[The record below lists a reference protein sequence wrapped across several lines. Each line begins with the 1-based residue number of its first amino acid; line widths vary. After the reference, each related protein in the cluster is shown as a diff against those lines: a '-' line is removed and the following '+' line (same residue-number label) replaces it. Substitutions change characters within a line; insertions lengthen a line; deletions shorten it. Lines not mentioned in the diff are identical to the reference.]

1 MRRIALAMA
10 VAAAAGATSLH
21 AQVSVYSVLG
31 IGFPLRATSVRARAL
46 GDGFVANDAAAAVN
60 PGAVGLVT
68 PLTVSGVSATS
79 LRGYSANGS
88 DVDGLRDTR
97 FPLAMLRGPLGG
109 SRLNFAL
116 SYSSYADR
124 TFKVETG
131 DTVNVRGADVAV
143 SDQLVSD
150 GGIADI
156 RAAIGWNA
164 NLKIKLGVAVHLL
177 SGSTRERVQRTF
189 DDPQYSSVSQT
200 GDVAYT
206 GWGVSAG
213 AVITPTGRLRIGLAA
228 RKDGKLKVTDALLPT
243 VRAHL
248 PLTLTA
254 GITVVPISAARWSV
268 TGSWR
273 SWGNARDDIPTG
285 SNLAVFD
292 TWEIGTGVELGGP
305 DAGSHFPLRLG
316 FRYATLP
323 FSPTAEQPRE
333 IDIAGGSAMTFAR
346 GRAVFEFTVERA
358 VRDGGGASERAWQ
371 LFFGLTI
378 RP

>member
-1 MRRIALAMA
+1 
-10 VAAAAGATSLH
+10 
-21 AQVSVYSVLG
+21 VYSVLG
-31 IGFPLRATSVRARAL
+31 IGFPSRATSVRARAL
-46 GDGFVANDAAAAVN
+46 GDGFLANDAASAVN

-68 PLTVSGVSATS
+68 PLTVSGVSGTTS
-79 LRGYSANGS
+79 RTYSANGVN
-88 DVDGLRDTR
+88 VDGLRDTR

-116 SYSSYADR
+116 SYSAYADR
-124 TFKVETG
+124 TYSLETS
-131 DTVNVRGADVAV
+131 DTVNVRGTDVAV
-143 SDQLVSD
+143 SDQLISD
-150 GGIADI
+150 GGIAET
-156 RAAIGWNA
+156 RAAVGWNA
-164 NLKIKLGVAVHLL
+164 SLKIKLGVAVHLL
-177 SGSTRERVQRTF
+177 SGSTRERVRRSF
-189 DDPQYSSVSQT
+189 DDAQYGSVSQR

-206 GWGVSAG
+206 GWGASVG
-213 AVITPTGRLRIGLAA
+213 AVLTPSERVRIGLAA
-228 RKDGKLKVTDALLPT
+228 RKDGKLNVTEALLPT

-285 SNLAVFD
+285 SNLTVFD

-305 DAGSHFPLRLG
+305 DAGSRFPLRLG

-323 FSPTAEQPRE
+323 FSPTADQPRE

-346 GRAVFEFTVERA
+346 GRAVFEFAVERA
-358 VRDGGGASERAWQ
+358 IRDGGGASERAWH